1 MFIWVCIYFVK
12 KNTGFLMMLNRG
24 CKEFNVR
31 EQCWICFQA
40 WQYAGRVV
48 GFVCQEWMHC
58 SSHATEP
65 YGQTKRKKNETKSS
79 DRQWDGCIGNE
90 QRGLQ
95 QLTSEKHIGP
105 RKLMHYACSLG
116 EKRFLSQNFSLMLR
130 ACQVPLFFSAQNSH
144 QQDQF

>member
-1 MFIWVCIYFVK
+1 M
-12 KNTGFLMMLNRG
+12 
-24 CKEFNVR
+24 
-31 EQCWICFQA
+31 ICFQA

-65 YGQTKRKKNETKSS
+65 YGRTKRKKNETKSS

-130 ACQVPLFFSAQNSH
+130 ACQVTLSNTRACTKLPLAGQVLSSSRILGQKKNEIVALKLKWKQ
-144 QQDQF
+144 